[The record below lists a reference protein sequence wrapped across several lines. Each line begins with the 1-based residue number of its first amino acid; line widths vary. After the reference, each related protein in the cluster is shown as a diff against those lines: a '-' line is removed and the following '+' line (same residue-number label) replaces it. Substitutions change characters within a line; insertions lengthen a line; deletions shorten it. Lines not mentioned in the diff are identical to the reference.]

1 MLDKSLVKVAKG
13 VFDIKKLLKGD
24 VSILSTEE
32 CVTFWSIL
40 DLLEKKILKDRK
52 AALRMRL
59 LSLVEELGKKD
70 KKGHKVLKLGSI
82 YAEVKKEVRAGK
94 LVYLAPAALA
104 FIEAHKDKDPMVE
117 QLVRYEPVV
126 DEVALLS
133 LRERN
138 VMTQGD
144 FDMIVQE
151 GKPTDVLKVKAPRD
165 ITDLLEDV

>member
-1 MLDKSLVKVAKG
+1 MLDRSLVKVAKG
-13 VFDIKKLLKGD
+13 VFDIGKLLKGD
-24 VSILSTEE
+24 IAKLTTEE

-52 AALRMRL
+52 SALRARL
-59 LSLVEELGKKD
+59 LSLVEELGVND

-94 LVYLAPAALA
+94 LVYLAPMALA
-104 FIEAHKDKDPMVE
+104 FIEAHKSKDPMVE
-117 QLVRYEPVV
+117 SLIRYEPVV
-126 DEVALLS
+126 DAAVLLS
-133 LRERN
+133 LRERE

-151 GKPTDVLKVKAPRD
+151 GKPTDALKVKAPRE
-165 ITDLLEDV
+165 ILDLLGDF